1 MVVDLATREWTQ
13 LKDTSCGKNFE
24 KLKSVQK
31 QAFEI
36 FNLTGKEGYLLVNR
50 SGHISEASPDAGE
63 FCNRQI
69 HIPDVESFTKYSL
82 FIFLGGSLKEEPPK
96 KIFRLVRKFRLDSAH
111 IFYANNPDVV
121 QLVMLKIHESQILNE
136 LKSEVV
142 DLDHWINELQNR
154 YFQKREK
161 NVNFRKLAISSL
173 KEQKTA
179 LSIAIQFLSSA
190 IKTHSSPAFEM
201 KGLAEALEI
210 EVKKTIS
217 QKLNKPNP
225 GSFVGSGKLEEILD
239 AIEEDD
245 YTHLIFNCDLPSR
258 FKRDLDQQSM
268 LTIWDRTD
276 LILEIFKVRARTERA
291 KLHVELASLH
301 YRGEDGIRRQLDDPQ
316 FASAMAYDA
325 YKDKLRLKLTEKK
338 KNIKLSLDKLKR
350 QDEERRSNRIIN
362 QYTSVALIGYTNA
375 GKSSLFNQFLGR
387 EEVATENQ
395 LFKTLDT
402 TTRSLEISKQSELL
416 ITDTVGFIQQ
426 MPQHLREAFHTT
438 LAESKVCSH
447 LLILL
452 DPVGISIQEQKSCIT
467 DTLNTIERNDTEN
480 WLWIMNKMD
489 LLNEKEIESMQRNF
503 QIDYFISAHDFDS
516 VEGLKSYIID
526 RISKGR
532 KTVTLE
538 LDYSMSDRIYN
549 LRQFATILEEPV
561 YESEWVRIKISYE
574 PDNEYKVEQLFNAT
588 MEELT
593 NYD

>member
-1 MVVDLATREWTQ
+1 MVADLATREWAQ
-13 LKDTSCGKNFE
+13 LKDTSCGRNFE
-24 KLKSVQK
+24 KLKAVRR

-36 FNLTGKEGYLLVNR
+36 LNLTGKEGYLLVNR
-50 SGHISEASPDAGE
+50 SGHISEASPDAAE
-63 FCNRQI
+63 FCSRQI

-82 FIFLGGSLKEEPPK
+82 FFFTGGSVQDEPLK
-96 KIFRLVRKFRLDSAH
+96 KILRLVRKFRLDSAH
-111 IFYANNPDVV
+111 VFYANNPDVV

-136 LKSEVV
+136 LISDII
-142 DLDHWINELQNR
+142 DLDDWIGELQNR

-161 NVNFRKLAISSL
+161 DVNFRKVAVSSV

-179 LSIAIQFLSSA
+179 LSIAIQFLSTTV
-190 IKTHSSPAFEM
+190 KTHSSPAFEM
-201 KGLAEALEI
+201 KGLADALEI

-217 QKLNKPNP
+217 QNLNKPNP
-225 GSFVGSGKLEEILD
+225 GSFVGSGKLEEILE

-245 YTHLIFNCDLPSR
+245 FTHLLFNCDLPSR
-258 FKRDLDQQSM
+258 FKRDLDEQTM
-268 LTIWDRTD
+268 LTVWDRTD

-301 YRGEDGIRRQLDDPQ
+301 YRGDDAIRRQLDDPQ

-338 KNIKLSLDKLKR
+338 KNIKLSLDRLKR
-350 QDEERRSNRIIN
+350 QDEERRSTRVMN

-387 EEVATENQ
+387 EEVATENL

-402 TTRSLEISKQSELL
+402 TTRSLEISNQSELL

-452 DPVGISIQEQKSCIT
+452 DPVGISIEEQKSCIT
-467 DTLNTIERNDTEN
+467 DTLRTIDRNDTEN

-489 LLNEKEIESMQRNF
+489 LIEEEIQSVKEQF
-503 QIDYFISAHDFDS
+503 QIDYFICAHDLDS

-526 RISKGR
+526 RISKGK

-538 LDYSMSDRIYN
+538 LDYSMSDCIFN
-549 LRQFATILEEPV
+549 LRQFATILDEPM
-561 YESEWVRIKISYE
+561 YEPDWIRVKISYE
-574 PDNEYKVEQLFNAT
+574 PDNEYRIEQLFNAT